1 MKILIVIYSYLT
13 AAVMDFGSFIYFSF
27 ARWLNTVLVNIFTK
41 VNSKFLYYI

>member
-13 AAVMDFGSFIYFSF
+13 AAVMDFRSFIYFSF
-27 ARWLNTVLVNIFTK
+27 AGWLNTALVNIFTK